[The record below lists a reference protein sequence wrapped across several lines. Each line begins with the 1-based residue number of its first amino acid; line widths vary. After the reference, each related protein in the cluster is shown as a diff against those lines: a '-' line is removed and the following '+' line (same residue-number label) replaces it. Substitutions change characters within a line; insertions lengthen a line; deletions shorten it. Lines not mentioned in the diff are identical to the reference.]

1 MDEARRRADGGGTFA
16 VIADHQLQGRGRRRR
31 VWHDRPGSA
40 LLATVVLPDGPI
52 ARDEVLALRVGLWV
66 IEAAA
71 AIGARGLRLKWPNDV
86 LHRDRKVCGILIER
100 TAGAAYIGIGCN
112 VTAAPHP
119 GSAALSDCA
128 GIELY
133 PEQLW
138 NALSTRIESAQP
150 HEAWHDHANRVLAW
164 RGCRVRIVQASSAT
178 DGTLL
183 GVAPSG
189 GVVLQTA
196 SGPVEFAVGTL
207 QRCADARFRGFR
219 PT

>member
-1 MDEARRRADGGGTFA
+1 MDEARRRAGGEATFA
-16 VIADHQLQGRGRRRR
+16 VIADHQLRGRGRRER
-31 VWHDRPGSA
+31 VWHDRPGSS
-40 LLATVVLPDGPI
+40 LLATVVLPAGPI
-52 ARDEVLALRVGLWV
+52 ARDAALALRVGLWV

-71 AIGARGLRLKWPNDV
+71 AIGARGLCVKWPNDV
-86 LHRDRKVCGILIER
+86 LYRDRKVCGILIER

-112 VTAAPHP
+112 VTTASHP
-119 GSAALSDCA
+119 GSASLSDCA
-128 GIELY
+128 GIELH

-138 NALSTRIESAQP
+138 HALSTRIESAQP

-164 RGCRVRIVQASSAT
+164 RGCRVRIVQASSST

-189 GVVLQTA
+189 GVVLQTT

-207 QRCADARFRGFR
+207 QKRAGAESSRFQS
-219 PT
+219 T